1 MSREM
6 VTVKQMD
13 TKETSGID
21 GVNLFAEVSSDDKV
35 PRGAL
40 TCGLPH

>member
-1 MSREM
+1 M
-6 VTVKQMD
+6 VTVKQTV

-21 GVNLFAEVSSDDKV
+21 GVNQFAEVSSDDKV

-40 TCGLPH
+40 MYGLPH